1 MEPNQNNNPKDGKSG
16 GDKRL
21 KRLLLT
27 LIISVAIILLFSS
40 VFNNVSN
47 SQYTETTLSDFLDA
61 KNARQLTEV
70 EIRSDRIVYM
80 TIEESEKPA
89 SQQKAFFTGPIS

>member
-27 LIISVAIILLFSS
+27 LIISVAIILLFST

-61 KNARQLTEV
+61 KNSNQLTEV

-89 SQQKAFFTGPIS
+89 SQQ